1 MSMTDMITVNL
12 HVDFAD
18 EIAIAWLEDK
28 IKIKRAGYRAN
39 SVDKLEDDEDYKALL
54 RVYEYV
60 AGEEYDWRW
69 QGVGGYRKPHPRKR
83 ESV

>member
-39 SVDKLEDDEDYKALL
+39 SVDKLEDDEDYKAL
-54 RVYEYV
+54 
-60 AGEEYDWRW
+60 
-69 QGVGGYRKPHPRKR
+69 P
-83 ESV
+83 